1 MSANHQ
7 TIVAENSFVGPL
19 FVLLGYFIFST
30 NGMWLI
36 LAPAGATPYTIAA
49 FRMLIGSVLLILWL
63 IAFKKKVVFSS
74 FNWKSLLAYGL
85 STFLFQIAFYNSV
98 LYAGLAAGTVVS
110 VGSTPIFAGILQW
123 LIFSKKPGKI
133 WYPATLLGVLGV
145 VLLNLDAFDGAN
157 LQSLL
162 LPLLAGFFS
171 AMCVLCGPSA
181 VKGQD
186 PIVAGTA
193 ACTVVAF
200 LMLPFLFIYPVAWAF
215 SAKGL
220 LCVGMLGLANTAIG
234 YLLIF
239 KGFQT
244 TTPAVAASVTLIEPV
259 GAALIGIVFFNENSS
274 LAALAGIALIVFSV
288 GILVFDKKSE

>member
-1 MSANHQ
+1 M
-7 TIVAENSFVGPL
+7 GPL

-49 FRMLIGSVLLILWL
+49 FRMVIGSLLLILWL
-63 IAFKKKVVFSS
+63 NVFRKKIGFST
-74 FNWKSLLAYGL
+74 FNWKGLIAYGF
-85 STFLFQIAFYNSV
+85 STFLFQISFYNSV
-98 LYAGLAAGTVVS
+98 LYAGLAAGTVIS

-133 WYPATLLGVLGV
+133 WYPATLLGLAGV
-145 VLLNLDAFDGAN
+145 GLLNLDAFNGAEW
-157 LQSLL
+157 QSFS

-171 AMCVLCGPSA
+171 AMCVLWGPSA

-186 PIVAGTA
+186 PQVAGTA
-193 ACTVVAF
+193 ACTCVALF
-200 LMLPFLFIYPVAWAF
+200 MLPFLFIYPIEWVF

-220 LCVGMLGLANTAIG
+220 LCVGMLGMVNTAVG

-239 KGFQT
+239 RGFKT
-244 TTPAVAASVTLIEPV
+244 TSPAVAASVTLIEPV

-274 LAALAGIALIVFSV
+274 LAALAGIALIILSV
-288 GILVFDKKSE
+288 AVLIFDKKSD

>member
-7 TIVAENSFVGPL
+7 TIIAQRSFIGPL

-63 IAFKKKVVFSS
+63 IIFKKKVLLSS

-85 STFLFQIAFYNSV
+85 STFLFQISFYNSV
-98 LYAGLAAGTVVS
+98 LYAGLAAGTVIS

-133 WYPATLLGVLGV
+133 WYPATLMGVLGV
-145 VLLNLDAFDGAN
+145 VLLNLDAFNNAN

-171 AMCVLCGPSA
+171 ATCVLSGPSA

-193 ACTVVAF
+193 ACTVVAL
-200 LMLPFLFIYPVAWAF
+200 LMLIYPVAWAF

-288 GILVFDKKSE
+288 GILVFDKKAE

>member
-1 MSANHQ
+1 MSVNHQ
-7 TIVAENSFVGPL
+7 TIVAENTFVGPL

-63 IAFKKKVVFSS
+63 IAFRKKVVFSL
-74 FNWKSLLAYGL
+74 FNWKSLFAHGL
-85 STFLFQIAFYNSV
+85 STFLFQISFYNSV
-98 LYAGLAAGTVVS
+98 LYAGLTAGTVIS
-110 VGSTPIFAGILQW
+110 VGSTPIIAGILQW

-145 VLLNLDAFDGAN
+145 VLLNLDVFNGAN
-157 LQSLL
+157 LESLF
-162 LPLLAGFFS
+162 LPLLAALFS
-171 AMCVLCGPSA
+171 AMCVFWGPSA

-193 ACTVVAF
+193 ACTVVAL
-200 LMLPFLFIYPVAWAF
+200 LMLPFLFIYPIAWAL

-220 LCVGMLGLANTAIG
+220 FCVGMLGLVNTAIG
-234 YLLIF
+234 YLVIF
-239 KGFQT
+239 KAFQT

-259 GAALIGIVFFNENSS
+259 GAALIGIVFF
-274 LAALAGIALIVFSV
+274 
-288 GILVFDKKSE
+288 

>member
-1 MSANHQ
+1 M
-7 TIVAENSFVGPL
+7 EKSFVGPL

-49 FRMLIGSVLLILWL
+49 FRMLIGSILLIFWL
-63 IAFKKKVVFSS
+63 IAFKKKVILNS
-74 FNWKSLLAYGL
+74 FNWKSLIAYGA
-85 STFLFQIAFYNSV
+85 STFLFQISFYNSV
-98 LYAGLAAGTVVS
+98 LYAGLAAGTVIS

-133 WYPATLLGVLGV
+133 WYPATLFGVLGV
-145 VLLNLDAFDGAN
+145 VLLNLDAFNSAS
-157 LQSLL
+157 LQSLI

-171 AMCVLCGPSA
+171 AMCVLWGPSA

-215 SAKGL
+215 STKGL
-220 LCVGMLGLANTAIG
+220 LCVGMLGLVNTALG

-259 GAALIGIVFFNENSS
+259 GAALIGIIFFNENSS
-274 LAALAGIALIVFSV
+274 LAALTGIVLIVLSV
-288 GILVFDKKSE
+288 GILVFDKKEE